1 MQGPEKI
8 GSGLPRQPSLPAPLL
23 EGEGRTASTDP
34 PLLLSGGTVLTL
46 DPAATVL
53 PGADLLLDGGNIVAV
68 GRVTA
73 MPPGTRTLDV
83 SGCLV
88 LPGLIQGHLHLGQTF
103 FRGLGEGR
111 RLLAWLRERIW
122 PLEAAHD
129 DESAYWCGMLGAIE
143 CLLGGTTTIQDIGIG
158 PGAPG
163 LLRAIE
169 DSGLRAFA
177 GQCLMDSGEGLP
189 AAMRG
194 DTDAVLAATE
204 ALGDRFERS
213 APGPEGAGERRARLR
228 YLLNPRFILT
238 CSDPLWA
245 GIRDLSLRRG
255 WPVHTHALEQRD
267 ETLAVREIKNGRDE
281 IEYFAEQGVLST
293 DLRLAHGVW
302 ITAEHLT
309 RVCTHRFSVV
319 HCPSSNLKLGSGVAD
334 LLAIQSAG
342 VPVGI
347 GTDGAACSNQLDNF
361 AEVRLAALLQKVKH
375 GPDAFSGLD
384 ALRLA
389 TSEGAK
395 ALNLAT
401 EIGTIETGKAA
412 DLVVLAAP
420 ASGHPELWGAPQA
433 DPHDLVA
440 FGASRAS
447 VRHVVVDG
455 RLLVEDGR
463 LTKLDAEEIFRESER
478 CLAALIR
485 RSGVEL

>member
-1 MQGPEKI
+1 MTQTESPAGMA
-8 GSGLPRQPSLPAPLL
+8 PR
-23 EGEGRTASTDP
+23 TDP
-34 PLLLSGGTVLTL
+34 PLLLRGGTVLTL
-46 DPAATVL
+46 DAEATVL
-53 PGADLLLDGGNIVAV
+53 RGADVLVEHESITSV
-68 GRVTA
+68 GRVSA
-73 MPPGTRTLDV
+73 VPQNARILDV
-83 SGCLV
+83 AGCLV

-129 DESAYWCGMLGAIE
+129 DESAYWCGLLGAAE
-143 CLLGGTTTIQDIGIG
+143 CLLGGTTTIQDIGLG

-163 LLRAIE
+163 LLRAIT

-177 GQCLMDSGEGLP
+177 GQCLMDSGDGLP

-204 ALGDRFERS
+204 SLGDRFERES
-213 APGPEGAGERRARLR
+213 GGRLR

-238 CSDPLWA
+238 CSDPLWE
-245 GIRDLSLRRG
+245 GIRDLSQRRG

-281 IEYFAEQGVLST
+281 IEYFADQGVLAT

-302 ITAEHLT
+302 ITAGHLE
-309 RVCTHRFSVV
+309 RVRSDLSHRFSVV
-319 HCPSSNLKLGSGVAD
+319 HCPSSNLKLGSGIAD
-334 LLAIQSAG
+334 VLAIRRAG

-347 GTDGAACSNQLDNF
+347 GTDGAPCSNQLDNF

-389 TSEGAK
+389 TSEGAR
-395 ALNLAT
+395 ALGL
-401 EIGTIETGKAA
+401 EDRIGSIEPGKAA
-412 DLVVLAAP
+412 DLVVLAA
-420 ASGHPELWGAPQA
+420 ATAGHPELWGAAEA

-440 FGASRAS
+440 FGASRAA
-447 VRHVVVDG
+447 VRHVLVDG
-455 RLLVEDGR
+455 QILVEDGR
-463 LTKLDAEEIFRESER
+463 LTRLNTEEIFRESDR
-478 CLAALIR
+478 CLRDLIR
-485 RSGVEL
+485 RSGVDL

>member
-1 MQGPEKI
+1 MAEC
-8 GSGLPRQPSLPAPLL
+8 LL
-23 EGEGRTASTDP
+23 VSTESS
-34 PLLLSGGTVLTL
+34 LLLRGGTVLTL
-46 DPAATVL
+46 DAQATVL
-53 PGADLLLDGGNIVAV
+53 RGADILIENGRIAAVGNIPAV
-68 GRVTA
+68 RG
-73 MPPGTRTLDV
+73 GTRRLDIA
-83 SGCLV
+83 GCLV

-129 DESAYWCGMLGAIE
+129 DESAYWCGLLGAIE

-163 LLRAIE
+163 LLRAIA

-177 GQCLMDSGEGLP
+177 GQCLMDSGAELP
-189 AAMRG
+189 GPMRG
-194 DTDAVLAATE
+194 DTDAVLATTE
-204 ALGDRFERS
+204 ALGDRFERT
-213 APGPEGAGERRARLR
+213 GNGRLR

-238 CSDPLWA
+238 CSDPLWE
-245 GIRDLSLRRG
+245 GIRDLSARRG
-255 WPVHTHALEQRD
+255 WPIHTHALEQRD

-281 IEYFAEQGVLST
+281 IQYFADQGVLAA

-302 ITAEHLT
+302 LTAEHLE
-309 RVCTHRFSVV
+309 RVRTHRFSVV

-334 LLAIQSAG
+334 LLAIRRAG

-389 TSEGAK
+389 TSEGAR
-395 ALNLAT
+395 ALHLHD

-412 DLVVLAAP
+412 DLVVLAADR
-420 ASGHPELWGAPQA
+420 PELWGAPQA
-433 DPHDLVA
+433 DPHDLIA
-440 FGASRAS
+440 FGASRGA
-447 VRHVVVDG
+447 VRHVTVAG
-455 RLLVEDGR
+455 ELLVEDGR
-463 LTKLDAEEIFRESER
+463 LTKLDAEEIFRQSER

>member
-1 MQGPEKI
+1 M
-8 GSGLPRQPSLPAPLL
+8 PRQPSSPAPLPK
-23 EGEGRTASTDP
+23 GEGRTAGAA
-34 PLLLSGGTVLTL
+34 PLLLLRGGTVLTL

-53 PGADLLLDGGNIVAV
+53 PGADVLIGGGDLVAV
-68 GRVTA
+68 GRVEKV
-73 MPPGTRTLDV
+73 PPGTRVLDV

-129 DESAYWCGMLGAIE
+129 DESAYWCGMLGAME

-177 GQCLMDSGEGLP
+177 GQCLMDGGQGLP
-189 AAMRG
+189 QAMRG
-194 DTDAVLAATE
+194 DTDAVLAQTE
-204 ALGDRFERS
+204 ALGERFES
-213 APGPEGAGERRARLR
+213 GGPGGRRARLR

-245 GIRDLSLRRG
+245 GIRELSLRRG

-302 ITAEHLT
+302 ITAEHLQ
-309 RVCTHRFSVV
+309 RVCNHRFSVV

-334 LLAIQSAG
+334 LLAIRSAG

-389 TSEGAK
+389 TSEGAR
-395 ALNLAT
+395 ALNLQA
-401 EIGTIETGKAA
+401 EIGTVEAGKAA

-420 ASGHPELWGAPQA
+420 SAGHPELWGAPQT

-440 FGASRAS
+440 FGASRAA

-455 RLLVEDGR
+455 ELLVEDGR
-463 LTKLDAEEIFRESER
+463 LTKLNAEEIFRESER

-485 RSGVEL
+485 RSGVEF